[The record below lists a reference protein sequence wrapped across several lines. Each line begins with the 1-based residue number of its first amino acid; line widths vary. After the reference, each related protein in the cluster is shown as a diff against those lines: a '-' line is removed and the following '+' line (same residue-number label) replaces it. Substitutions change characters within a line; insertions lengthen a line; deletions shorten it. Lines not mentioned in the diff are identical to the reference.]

1 MTRATSA
8 TLSMMA
14 LLLPLL
20 GMPEIGEAQ
29 TRLAELTVHAGEGDR
44 VDAPVTAA
52 IIGLPLQSRPDAVR
66 LFETTGG
73 ASVPVPSQL
82 LPGDPDRIAF
92 VLQGTTAA
100 GTTRSF
106 ELRHQEGGGAPS
118 GGSGGAAST
127 ENVGVT
133 LEDTGESLRIGIGGK
148 PVLEYR
154 YELMP
159 VPEGVDEV
167 FSLSGFIHPLW
178 SPQGEVL
185 SRIQPPDHYHH
196 YGIWNPWTLTEFEG
210 RTVDFWNVGS
220 RQGRVVSAGV
230 VERTSGEVLGGFKA
244 IHDHIDHSAPGG
256 DRIAMKE
263 QVDVTVWNVTPDQS
277 AWVVDFVSTLSPA
290 TDQGITIKAYRYQGF
305 SLRATERW
313 NDETA
318 RLLTSEGLD
327 KSNANSTRARWID
340 VNGVSDAREGTS
352 GVLLMTNPSNY
363 NFPEHLRIWPVGQ
376 QPVDQNVFINFNPAQ
391 DRDWVLE
398 PGKTYNLKYRMFVY
412 DGRLDAAKAERLW
425 ASYADPPR
433 VDVRVVGSLP

>member
-1 MTRATSA
+1 MTRSTSG
-8 TLSMMA
+8 TFFTFA
-14 LLLPLL
+14 LLLATTGLA
-20 GMPEIGEAQ
+20 GTGAAQ
-29 TRLAELTVHAGEGDR
+29 TRLAELTVHAGDNER
-44 VDAPVTAA
+44 VDAPVSAVIA
-52 IIGLPLQSRPDAVR
+52 GLPLQSRPGEVH

-73 ASVPVPSQL
+73 SSVPVAFQL

-92 VLQGTTAA
+92 VLPGTTAA
-100 GTTRSF
+100 GATRSF
-106 ELRHQEGGGAPS
+106 ELRHQ
-118 GGSGGAAST
+118 
-127 ENVGVT
+127 VGVNAT
-133 LEDTGESLRIGIGGK
+133 GETAGVNLEDTGESLRIGIGDK

-154 YELMP
+154 YEPMP

-210 RTVDFWNVGS
+210 RTVDFWNVGE

-230 VERTSGEVLGGFKA
+230 VERTSGEVLGGFRA

-256 DRIAMKE
+256 DRIAIKE
-263 QVDVTVWNVTPDQS
+263 QVDVTVWNVTPDRS
-277 AWVVDFVSTLSPA
+277 AWVIDFASTLSPA
-290 TDQGITIKAYRYQGF
+290 TAQGITIKAYRYQGF

-313 NDETA
+313 GDATA

-352 GVLLMTNPSNY
+352 GVLFMTNPSNY

-376 QPVDQNVFINFNPAQ
+376 PPVDQNVYINFNPAQ

-398 PGKTYNLKYRMFVY
+398 PGKSYALKYRMFVY
-412 DGRLDAAKAERLW
+412 DGRIDAARAERLW
-425 ASYADPPR
+425 AGYADPPR
-433 VDVRVVGSLP
+433 VDVRVVGNLP